1 MPAKTRLTVKQI
13 RFIEVYL
20 IDFIATQAAIRAGY
34 NKKTAYA
41 TGAENLRKPQI
52 EKAIKERLLKLSEKA
67 EYDATQWRKELIQ
80 LKDQFLR
87 QRLVVNDKGEP
98 IRGPDGNLIQVS
110 ADPDR
115 AIKVLE
121 LLGKHMGLFI
131 EKKQIDVTLADRSD
145 WLAEALKDVNTED
158 DE

>member
-13 RFIEVYL
+13 RFIEEYL
-20 IDFIATQAAIRAGY
+20 IDLNATQAAIRAGY
-34 NKKTAYA
+34 
-41 TGAENLRKPQI
+41 
-52 EKAIKERLLKLSEKA
+52 IKERLLKLSEKA